1 MNTESLS
8 DLYERLG
15 GAIAAKSRAE
25 NLITVLE
32 KEIAE
37 MLKEE
42 G

>member
-1 MNTESLS
+1 MDTESLS
-8 DLYERLG
+8 DFYERLDE
-15 GAIAAKSRAE
+15 AKAAKNRAE

-37 MLKEE
+37 MIKKE